1 MLRGIESAVHWTMHV
16 VVGSAALALVA
27 PPAVAQATAGVRL
40 VLATEGNEAR
50 YQVREQLAGVGFPND
65 AIGATSAILG
75 ALVLDA
81 TGAVVADGSRFVV
94 DLATLVSDRQRRD
107 RYIKNRTLETE
118 QYPTIEFKP
127 TEQRGL
133 PWPLPSNG
141 VFDFQLVGSLTL
153 HGTTR
158 DATWAVHAEATGD
171 GFSGT
176 ATTSFTFEDFGM
188 DRPRVAVVLSVE
200 DTIKLEYDFHLV
212 VSSTAGGR

>member
-1 MLRGIESAVHWTMHV
+1 MLRGIESAVHWTLQM
-16 VVGSAALALVA
+16 VVGSAALVLVA
-27 PPAVAQATAGVRL
+27 PPAAAQATAPVRL

-50 YQVREQLAGVGFPND
+50 YRVREQLAGVDFPND

-81 TGAVVADGSRFVV
+81 TGGVVSDGSRFVV
-94 DLATLVSDRQRRD
+94 DLTTLVSDRQRRD
-107 RYIKNRTLETE
+107 RYVKNRTLETD

-133 PWPLPSNG
+133 PWPLPANG

-158 DATWAVHAEATGD
+158 EATWDVHAEATVD

-176 ATTSFTFEDFGM
+176 ATTSFAFEDFGM
-188 DRPRVAVVLSVE
+188 ERPRVAVVLSVE

-212 VSSTAGGR
+212 VSSGN